1 MFPLCVVIRHIRI
14 LCQLKKPSKPLARE
28 SPGPGLVVYFCFHME
43 KVLKVFSSFEE
54 AERADDEYYAS
65 LAPQQRV
72 DLLLD
77 LIATYRESLGEAGQ
91 KFERVYRVVELS
103 KS

>member
-1 MFPLCVVIRHIRI
+1 
-14 LCQLKKPSKPLARE
+14 
-28 SPGPGLVVYFCFHME
+28 ME

-65 LAPQQRV
+65 LSPQERV
-72 DLLLD
+72 DILLD
-77 LIATYRESLGEAGQ
+77 MIAAYRESVGETEQ
-91 KFERVYRVVELS
+91 RLERVYRVVELS